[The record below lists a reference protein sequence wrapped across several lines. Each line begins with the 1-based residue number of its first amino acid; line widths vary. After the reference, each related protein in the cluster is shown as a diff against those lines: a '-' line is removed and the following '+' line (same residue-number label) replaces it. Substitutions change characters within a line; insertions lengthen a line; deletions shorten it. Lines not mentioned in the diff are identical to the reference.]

1 MKLAM
6 ERKAMELYYRKNWPV
21 TIIRPS
27 SLYGSQN
34 AIFREIGVESSW
46 IDRIRKDKPFITG
59 NPQLVRNL
67 LHVKDGALGFALM
80 IEHQNRT
87 IGQAYNLVGAE
98 TLGWGQWHDAVMD
111 VLGKRVETVEVPIE
125 TLDAYGCPTME
136 QYKMSWQ
143 YHGFFSGEKIRRHI
157 PEFVERVPLAEGIA
171 KQLEFLDRNGL
182 IPNSDEITWEDDAI
196 RAQLNTR
203 IVKG

>member
-1 MKLAM
+1 
-6 ERKAMELYYRKNWPV
+6 
-21 TIIRPS
+21 
-27 SLYGSQN
+27 
-34 AIFREIGVESSW
+34 
-46 IDRIRKDKPFITG
+46 
-59 NPQLVRNL
+59 
-67 LHVKDGALGFALM
+67 
-80 IEHQNRT
+80 
-87 IGQAYNLVGAE
+87 
-98 TLGWGQWHDAVMD
+98 
-111 VLGKRVETVEVPIE
+111 
-125 TLDAYGCPTME
+125 ME